1 MKNKKL
7 IPIRKKLDKIDN
19 NLLLLFKKRTLLVDQ
34 VLKTKK
40 YKNEI
45 VDKKRIKLIL
55 KNIREKSLKLKIDTI
70 VTKRIWTSIIRAYI
84 NYEYR
89 NFNK

>member
-1 MKNKKL
+1 MKNKRL

-19 NLLLLFKKRTLLVDQ
+19 NLLFLFKKRTLLVDQ

>member
-84 NYEYR
+84 NYEFR

>member
-45 VDKKRIKLIL
+45 VDKKRIELIL

>member
-1 MKNKKL
+1 MKNKRL

-19 NLLLLFKKRTLLVDQ
+19 NLLFLFKKRTLLVDQ

-55 KNIREKSLKLKIDTI
+55 KNIRKKSLKLKIDTI

-84 NYEYR
+84 NYEFR

>member
-1 MKNKKL
+1 MKNKRL

-19 NLLLLFKKRTLLVDQ
+19 NLLFLFKKRTLLVDQ

-55 KNIREKSLKLKIDTI
+55 KNIRKKSLKLKIDTI

>member
-1 MKNKKL
+1 MKNKRL

-19 NLLLLFKKRTLLVDQ
+19 NFLFLFKKRTLLVDQ

>member
-1 MKNKKL
+1 MKNKRL
-7 IPIRKKLDKIDN
+7 IHIRKKLDKIDN
-19 NLLLLFKKRTLLVDQ
+19 NLLFLFKKRSLLVDQ

-45 VDKKRIKLIL
+45 VDKKRIKFIL
-55 KNIREKSLKLKIDTI
+55 KNIRKKSLKLNIDTI

-84 NYEYR
+84 NYEFR

>member
-1 MKNKKL
+1 MKNKRL

-19 NLLLLFKKRTLLVDQ
+19 NFLFLFKKRTLLVDQ

-55 KNIREKSLKLKIDTI
+55 KNIRKKSLKLKIDTI

-84 NYEYR
+84 NYEFR